1 MLKDQLPRRLLVAL
15 GHSLVAPAVW
25 ACRVIEQAGTKWNL
39 IESRK
44 CVGGPAS
51 QQRPLLGRVVESHGG
66 PLGLKRLSS
75 CVVWGRVDVEMGF
88 SVAHNVPPRKQFALQ
103 QPFHHKTN
111 KATCWRGL
119 QFIHFPSTQ

>member
-44 CVGGPAS
+44 WVVAQQVSCALVG
-51 QQRPLLGRVVESHGG
+51 
-66 PLGLKRLSS
+66 
-75 CVVWGRVDVEMGF
+75 
-88 SVAHNVPPRKQFALQ
+88 PRD
-103 QPFHHKTN
+103 
-111 KATCWRGL
+111 
-119 QFIHFPSTQ
+119 